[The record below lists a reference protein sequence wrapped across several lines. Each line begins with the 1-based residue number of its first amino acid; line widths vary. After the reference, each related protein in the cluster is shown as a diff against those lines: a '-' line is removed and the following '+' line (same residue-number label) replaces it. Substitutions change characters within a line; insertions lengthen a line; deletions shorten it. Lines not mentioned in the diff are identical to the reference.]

1 MDFECPAFVTLPDL
15 RFRAATT
22 TDCNQHTSQPKLST
36 ISTESGYQYPIVYYT
51 SNLYSTFKI
60 NISINITVLTV
71 RFPKLT
77 LSNPIRNFHLPRSA
91 STEQIKERYYQ
102 LVKVYHP
109 DVASSTKTIDENET
123 NRRFKLIRD
132 AYELL
137 SSPNRRSRYI
147 RFQEGWNENRDIR
160 NVPNRSWSNHSNNRW
175 SNHHHHPTYSEFDFN
190 KLSYL
195 WRQFINQSSSRSGFY
210 DHHQYHHQ
218 PKDPPKSFKEQWDRD
233 GLFTKNGKF
242 ITLIG
247 CISISIYLIQLY
259 RAFPLIGGER
269 KTEKDAREKTMLRK
283 LIEPNGDERLDE
295 EAWKNLKSIQF
306 KTIVDPQGGYGIE
319 STPSSSSSATPPT
332 IPTHRFYSDSFHDRI
347 HHQNLK
353 ASNHLQSARNSAV
366 KPAVFSHRIHHTPTS
381 STTTTSS

>member
-1 MDFECPAFVTLPDL
+1 MNIKLAQSFTTPAIYIRHSRLISASTSPSSPFDFPNSRSPTPFE
-15 RFRAATT
+15 
-22 TDCNQHTSQPKLST
+22 
-36 ISTESGYQYPIVYYT
+36 I
-51 SNLYSTFKI
+51 
-60 NISINITVLTV
+60 
-71 RFPKLT
+71 
-77 LSNPIRNFHLPRSA
+77 FHLPRSA

-366 KPAVFSHRIHHTPTS
+366 KPAVFSHRIHILPLLLLRLLPLEIH
-381 STTTTSS
+381 